1 MAMAS
6 DRNDPT
12 PTSKELEAVL
22 DQTLNPDDPE
32 HAAFLLVLSG
42 EHPGRLFPLDRPERI
57 IGRGKQADIRIEQ
70 PSVSYRHAKILSG
83 NGVHRLV
90 DLGSTNGTFVN
101 DTPVT
106 DQVDLNGGDVIR
118 VGETT
123 LSFLVSRE
131 HGDLPTVAIEHV
143 PFGGISRPPA
153 ALPPVGGTFR
163 GQVRS
168 YPEFQVHSV
177 EDGPT
182 LRDLLARIVTVL
194 RFFGRHRV
202 ALLVSMLIAAA
213 VGGVSAFVMP
223 PPGTAEFEV
232 KLTPKTAQNPVQQFD
247 GTNLEF
253 FSSAETTFRSAD
265 LLRVTLASLGE
276 KPTDDLLMRTREQLK
291 FDATG
296 HLTYRGTY
304 TDKTPERA
312 LKFLDRH
319 VRTYLDTEIDKTLKV
334 IRAEV
339 DFLKGQLSQNEAEL
353 ARTESALRDFKANHI
368 DGLPEQAEGQ
378 FTARLALKQRQ
389 TELASEAERASL
401 ELSSARTRLTREDP
415 ALDQKVQMSQPY
427 QQAIVDVKRKLGEAR
442 ASGLGEEHPEV
453 VRLKKQET
461 ELSRLSEQAMSA
473 DVSEIS
479 RRTNPGFK
487 AMRDRVAELEVQKS
501 AASSELA
508 RVTAELSKLDKV
520 VKDLPEV
527 EARYAELTRTYA
539 ATKELHTKLFERYKA
554 AELQLELERASAAA
568 RYEILAAP
576 QVHKL
581 SLRKITA
588 MRVGTG
594 AVLGFLLML
603 VIVMIAEARNYVRA
617 NLPAS

>member
-1 MAMAS
+1 MAMAT

-70 PSVSYRHAKILSG
+70 PSISYRHAKILSG

-101 DTPVT
+101 DRPVT
-106 DQVDLNGGDVIR
+106 DQLDLNGGDVIR

-143 PFGGISRPPA
+143 PMMGMSRPPPG
-153 ALPPVGGTFR
+153 LPPFR
-163 GQVRS
+163 GHAGS
-168 YPEFQVHSV
+168 YPEFQVHGV

-202 ALLVSMLIAAA
+202 ALLVSTLLAAA
-213 VGGVSAFVMP
+213 AGGLSAFVMP

-232 KLTPKTAQNPVQQFD
+232 KLTPRTAQNPVQQFD
-247 GTNLEF
+247 GNNLEF
-253 FSSAETTFRSAD
+253 FSSAETTFRSPD
-265 LLRVTLASLGE
+265 LLRLTLTSLGE
-276 KPTDDLLMRTREQLK
+276 KPTDDVLTRTRDRLK

-304 TDKTPERA
+304 TDKTPGRA
-312 LKFLDRH
+312 LTVLDRH
-319 VRTYLDTEIDKTLKV
+319 VRTYLDSEIGKTLKV

-339 DFLKGQLSQNEAEL
+339 DFLKGQLEQNEAEL
-353 ARTESALRDFKANHI
+353 SRTETALRDFKASHI

-401 ELSSARTRLTREDP
+401 ELASARARLTREDP
-415 ALDQKVQMSQPY
+415 VLDQKVQMSQPY

-453 VRLKKQET
+453 IRLKKQEE

-508 RVTAELSKLDKV
+508 RVSAELSKLDKV
-520 VKDLPEV
+520 VKDLPDV
-527 EARYAELTRTYA
+527 EAKYAELTRSYA
-539 ATKELHTKLFERYKA
+539 ATKELHTKIFERYKA

-568 RYEILAAP
+568 RYEILTAP
-576 QVHKL
+576 QVQKM

-594 AVLGFLLML
+594 AIVGFLIALLFAM
-603 VIVMIAEARNYVRA
+603 IVEARRYVRS
-617 NLPAS
+617 NLRAS